1 MSFNRYILKG
11 NVKGTIGDPLIQ
23 RNGFLALQR
32 VVLTLMPF
40 VRVLGMPYYQEGCDL
55 WAYLGS
61 IVLNLSFI
69 SYESV

>member
-11 NVKGTIGDPLIQ
+11 NVKGTIGDPPIQ

-40 VRVLGMPYYQEGCDL
+40 VRVLGIPYYQEG
-55 WAYLGS
+55 
-61 IVLNLSFI
+61 
-69 SYESV
+69 